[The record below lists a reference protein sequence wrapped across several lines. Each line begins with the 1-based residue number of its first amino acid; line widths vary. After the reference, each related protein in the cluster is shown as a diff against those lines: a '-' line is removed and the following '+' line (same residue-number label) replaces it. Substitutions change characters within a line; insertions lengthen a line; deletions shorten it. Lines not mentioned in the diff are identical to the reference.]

1 MKKIRKKHN
10 FIEKVIYNDKK
21 LKNSDKTKKN

>member
-1 MKKIRKKHN
+1 MKIIRKKHD
-10 FIEKVIYNDKK
+10 FIKKVIYNDKK